1 MNRNMKRFF
10 LLFTSLFLLLLLSLS
25 LFIRFF
31 NINDYAEWISK
42 QISRSSGYQISFQS
56 IEEDL
61 YENSRF
67 SVNGVALFI
76 AQDEVAQIRQIKV
89 EIGDIDLWN
98 RALEIESVEISAL
111 DLELDESGLRALIE
125 GEKDNPAAESR
136 MQNTALLSWQQVRIN
151 KLRVV
156 DLNAQIQKAGQKVQ
170 LQQANLSASN
180 LRIAADNLLQ
190 PDLPQVSVNLDF
202 ARLKIQKSPQQQ
214 LLIKEGQLK
223 SDLTLVSLQATL
235 GAAIQSIE
243 LDLSDLPK
251 VVMTDSLLDLKIDK
265 DKVILEQ
272 LLTHVFDGE
281 LNLQAQALLAINP
294 LASPMLAV
302 KSITIESL
310 LVKEMNLLIPSLDK
324 VVGRL
329 ETEPDKEQSLLPVE
343 TIFIK
348 QAHSENVDISSEN
361 PRFPLTLLNLNAAVQ
376 GLYLVKNRR
385 LIDFTLDNNQ
395 DGLFALKFDL
405 LRWFD
410 SEIEAFSATGSLN
423 QDEQSLQL
431 IQEYFKTK

>member
-1 MNRNMKRFF
+1 
-10 LLFTSLFLLLLLSLS
+10 
-25 LFIRFF
+25 
-31 NINDYAEWISK
+31 
-42 QISRSSGYQISFQS
+42 
-56 IEEDL
+56 
-61 YENSRF
+61 
-67 SVNGVALFI
+67 
-76 AQDEVAQIRQIKV
+76 
-89 EIGDIDLWN
+89 
-98 RALEIESVEISAL
+98 
-111 DLELDESGLRALIE
+111 
-125 GEKDNPAAESR
+125 
-136 MQNTALLSWQQVRIN
+136 N

-265 DKVILEQ
+265 DKVILAQ
-272 LLTHVFDGE
+272 LLTNVFDGE

-310 LVKEMNLLIPSLDK
+310 LIKEMNLRIPSLDK
-324 VVGRL
+324 VAGRL

-361 PRFPLTLLNLNAAVQ
+361 LTLLNLHAAVQ

-385 LIDFTLDNNQ
+385 LIDFALDNDQ